1 MSSAALAKKRRAN
14 MNAVQEVPPPA
25 PAPQQAQRGGMSLPQ
40 ILSMVEKRILNIEAK
55 IASKDN
61 EKPEENI
68 NANENLKIILDEYDS
83 RFEMLATQINDLKDI
98 VMQLQRFTMEVNK
111 SMYEKITNTASEETK
126 ESEVTFSQAEST

>member
-25 PAPQQAQRGGMSLPQ
+25 PQQAQRGGMSLPQ
-40 ILSMVEKRILNIEAK
+40 ILGMVEKRILNLEAK
-55 IASKDN
+55 VASKND
-61 EKPEENI
+61 EKPEENT
-68 NANENLKIILDEYDS
+68 NENLKIILDEYDS

-111 SMYEKITNTASEETK
+111 SMYEKITNTPSEETK
-126 ESEVTFSQAEST
+126 ETEVTFSEAEST